1 MSTELKTSALTAS
14 GPERP
19 TFFPDASNDMLLDLV
34 FALSNEL
41 AATRSRLDA
50 MERIMAERKI
60 LEPGAVDAWV
70 PSPEAAAA
78 RAVDAQAYTGRVFHT
93 LAGL

>member
-1 MSTELKTSALTAS
+1 MSTNITAK

-19 TFFPDASNDMLLDLV
+19 TFFTDPSNDMLLDLV

-41 AATRSRLDA
+41 AATRSRLDT
-50 MERIMAERKI
+50 MERVMAERKL
-60 LEPGAVDAWV
+60 LEPGTIDNWV

-78 RAVDAQAYTGRVFHT
+78 RAVDAQNYTRRVFNT
-93 LAGL
+93 LAGDVG

>member
-1 MSTELKTSALTAS
+1 MSTEQKAA
-14 GPERP
+14 GPGRP
-19 TFFPDASNDMLLDLV
+19 AFFADPSNDMLLDLV

-60 LEPGAVDAWV
+60 LEPGVIDTWI
-70 PSPEAAAA
+70 PGPEAAAA
-78 RAVDAQAYTGRVFHT
+78 RAVDAQSYTRRVFNT
-93 LAGL
+93 LAGAAS